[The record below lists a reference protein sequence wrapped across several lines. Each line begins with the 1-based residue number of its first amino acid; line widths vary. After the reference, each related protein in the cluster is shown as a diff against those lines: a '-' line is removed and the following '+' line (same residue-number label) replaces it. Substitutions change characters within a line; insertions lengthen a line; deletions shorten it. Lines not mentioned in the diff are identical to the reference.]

1 MTDLIGE
8 AVELGL
14 SVGAYVLKGG
24 LALILPDFVGY
35 AYMFCGAY
43 VMLKALTGAN
53 NILRPIAVVSG
64 ITVVALAVIA

>member
-1 MTDLIGE
+1 MTDIIGSAAE
-8 AVELGL
+8 VGL
-14 SVGAYVLKGG
+14 TVSAYILKGG
-24 LALILPDFVGY
+24 LALILPDLVGY

-43 VMLKALTGAN
+43 VMLKALIGAN